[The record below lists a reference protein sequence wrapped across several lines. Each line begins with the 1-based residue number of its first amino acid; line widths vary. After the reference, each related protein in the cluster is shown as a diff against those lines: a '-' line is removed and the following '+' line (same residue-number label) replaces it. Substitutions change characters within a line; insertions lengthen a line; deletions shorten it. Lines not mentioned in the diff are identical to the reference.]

1 MGSSTTTF
9 GMPVLNLKLTAILAE
24 LRQRLVNLYGN
35 RLVTTV
41 LYGSQ
46 ARGDAEPG
54 SDIDVMVVLK
64 APVQPCLEVDRSGG
78 ILTEVSLAFDELV
91 SCVFV
96 SAKNEG
102 FENAVREAAISSCFP
117 SRKRTSAS
125 FDNGS

>member
-96 SAKNEG
+96 SEQDFATRKTPLLMNVRREG
-102 FENAVREAAISSCFP
+102 VIVC
-117 SRKRTSAS
+117 
-125 FDNGS
+125 